1 VIGILELA
9 ALVFAAAAW
18 RRTRAVADLIERV
31 SRLERQVAALR
42 VGTAPPPPAA
52 EEPEVAPPPRPVAS
66 AAPPPPPPPP
76 APRVAPSAPRIDW
89 EQLFG
94 VRAAAVLGGI
104 ALALAG
110 VLFFKYSI
118 EHGLFPPWLRVVVGT
133 VVGVACIAGSELTL
147 RRRYAGTANALAG
160 AGLVVLYAAFWAA
173 CVLYQLIGVPVAF
186 VLMIAVTATGCVLSW
201 RHRSLVTALL
211 GLVGGF
217 ATPLLLA
224 SGADRP
230 IGLFGYILLLDV
242 GVLYLARE
250 RRWPLLATIAL
261 AGTLFFQVVWMTI
274 RMGADQVV
282 LGLGILAVFAA
293 LFAVAPRGVPAEDRE
308 QWLMAQ
314 AAAVLAPFG
323 FVVYFALSTTLH
335 APLHALAL
343 LLVLLAVFAGS
354 VAETQRAPLVGVG
367 AAAAS
372 VASVGCWLVVHEVDA
387 ALAWTASASAVAI
400 ALVFHVFVE
409 RDPARALNDGPT
421 PAALVAALGMGAAL
435 LAGTSSASTGAPWPW
450 LAGFAGLAAL
460 VVRHGGFPGRG
471 ALHVGAA
478 AGVGLA
484 IATLHAV
491 LARRPG
497 FPPPG
502 LHLGVLVAAAVA
514 FQVVALARATA
525 EARRWAEH
533 GAAAIATV
541 LLVHVAGLADDRAVP
556 AWSYL
561 ATALALGLL
570 VALAATR
577 LGAGAWLVVAVMA
590 TAVAHGVWSPEHTPG
605 VGLALEAVA
614 VVLFTAWPFLVAQ
627 SFRAEPLAWRAAAL
641 AGPAWFLPL
650 KAIFTRVF
658 GSGAIGLLPLGLAVV
673 ALAAALR
680 AREVWSAREAIRT
693 DALAWFSAVAM
704 GFVTVAIPL
713 QLDREW
719 ITLGWAL
726 EGLAVTALW
735 TRLDHPGLK
744 WFGLALL
751 GAATVRLVAN
761 PAVLGY
767 YPRPAFRIVN
777 WLAYTY
783 LVPAAA
789 LLGTSAL
796 LGPRELARARA
807 WEREVVYRRG
817 LALGALATGLAGLVV
832 VFVCINLEIADW
844 FATGASLRVSF
855 ERLPAR
861 DLTTSL
867 AWAIYSLVL
876 LALGVGRRSIGL
888 RWVSLGLLLVTI
900 AKVFL
905 HDLGELRDLYRV
917 ASLLGLAVSLIL
929 VSLAYQRFVF
939 REAAVE
945 KT

>member
-9 ALVFAAAAW
+9 ALVFAVAAW
-18 RRTRAVADLIERV
+18 RRTRALADLLERV
-31 SRLERQVAALR
+31 SRLERQVSALR
-42 VGTAPPPPAA
+42 LGTAPPPPVA
-52 EEPEVAPPPRPVAS
+52 EEEPQVAPPPRPVAP
-66 AAPPPPPPPP
+66 AIPPPPPPPLRP
-76 APRVAPSAPRIDW
+76 TPTAARPSPRIDIDW

-110 VLFFKYSI
+110 LLFFKYSI

-173 CVLYQLIGVPVAF
+173 CVRYQLIGVAVAF

-230 IGLFGYILLLDV
+230 IGLFAYILLLDV

-261 AGTLFFQVVWMTI
+261 AGTLFFQVLWITT
-274 RMGADQVV
+274 RMGTDRLV
-282 LGLGILAVFAA
+282 LGLGILAAFAA

-308 QWLMAQ
+308 QWLAAQ
-314 AAAVLAPFG
+314 AAAVLTPFG
-323 FVVYFALSTTLH
+323 FVIYFAFSTTLH

-343 LLVLLAVFAGS
+343 LLVLLGAFAGF
-354 VAETQRAPLVGVG
+354 VATTQRVPLVAVG

-372 VASVGCWLVVHEVDA
+372 VASVGCWLVVHDVDP

-409 RDPARALNDGPT
+409 RDPASAPNDGPT
-421 PAALVAALGMGAAL
+421 PAALVAGFGMGAAL
-435 LAGTSSASTGAPWPW
+435 LAGTSSASTGTPWPW

-460 VVRHGGFPGRG
+460 LVRHGRFSGRG
-471 ALHVGAA
+471 ALHVAAA
-478 AGVGLA
+478 AGFGLA
-484 IATLHAV
+484 IVVLHAV

-497 FPPPG
+497 FPGPE
-502 LHLGVLVAAAVA
+502 LHLGVLVAAAIG
-514 FQVVALARATA
+514 FQLVALARPTA
-525 EARRWAEH
+525 DARRWAEH

-541 LLVHVAGLADDRAVP
+541 LLLHVGGLATDRAVP
-556 AWSYL
+556 AGSYL
-561 ATALALGLL
+561 GTALALGLL

-577 LGAGAWLVVAVMA
+577 LGAGAWLVVAVVA
-590 TAVAHGVWSPEHTPG
+590 TAAAHGVWSPDRAPRVALG
-605 VGLALEAVA
+605 LEAVA
-614 VVLFTAWPFLVAQ
+614 VVLFTAWPFLVAPR
-627 SFRAEPLAWRAAAL
+627 FRTELLAWRAAAL
-641 AGPAWFLPL
+641 AGPAWFFPL
-650 KAIFTRVF
+650 RALYVQVF
-658 GSGAIGLLPLGLAVV
+658 GTAAIGLLPLGLAAV
-673 ALAAALR
+673 ALVATLR
-680 AREVWSAREAIRT
+680 ARELWSARDPTRT

-713 QLDREW
+713 QLDKEW

-744 WFGLALL
+744 YFGLALL

-767 YPRPAFRIVN
+767 YPRPRSASSTGSRTPTSSPRPRSSAPARCSGRARSGAPARGSATSSI
-777 WLAYTY
+777 
-783 LVPAAA
+783 AAA
-789 LLGTSAL
+789 SRSARSRPASPVSSSSSS
-796 LGPRELARARA
+796 GSISRSP
-807 WEREVVYRRG
+807 
-817 LALGALATGLAGLVV
+817 TG
-832 VFVCINLEIADW
+832 
-844 FATGASLRVSF
+844 SR
-855 ERLPAR
+855 PAR
-861 DLTTSL
+861 
-867 AWAIYSLVL
+867 
-876 LALGVGRRSIGL
+876 RS
-888 RWVSLGLLLVTI
+888 
-900 AKVFL
+900 A
-905 HDLGELRDLYRV
+905 
-917 ASLLGLAVSLIL
+917 
-929 VSLAYQRFVF
+929 
-939 REAAVE
+939 
-945 KT
+945 